1 MGLIQ
6 FIRESFSQFMIPS
19 VIVIYLIVTPLIDL
33 ATDKDDITCFYNTS
47 AQTLHSG
54 LFCILVLMALIH
66 VTLVAHGSMD
76 EPWMQEDVRRTF
88 KLKLNQE
95 RIGVLL
101 GNFLEVVLVAFWA
114 IFSGPEPLT
123 CWILINP
130 SEYSGFQG
138 GRAALFV
145 GIGLPLFVFISFCHH
160 FGGNLQTVP

>member
-1 MGLIQ
+1 VQCLGTSVVEAGDIIFVCCEINQRSDDEIDHNHRWNHKLAEGL
-6 FIRESFSQFMIPS
+6 S
-19 VIVIYLIVTPLIDL
+19 D
-33 ATDKDDITCFYNTS
+33 
-47 AQTLHSG
+47 
-54 LFCILVLMALIH
+54 
-66 VTLVAHGSMD
+66 
-76 EPWMQEDVRRTF
+76 

-95 RIGVLL
+95 RIGVVL